1 MSVPIRS
8 GASLDTGTSPGNAF
22 AGARPQVQSRR
33 VSLKL
38 GPLGLTYATDQ
49 VLWPDAD
56 AAGQAPDA
64 AALQAAG
71 QTAGQTAGLVADQ
84 PAQQAASQNAQAPH
98 NFSQELY
105 AAWRQQ
111 VQERAKGT
119 ETYGPGAETSQ
130 SRQTS
135 GQDKSQGANQARAPA
150 PAMRR
155 AIAAYLSCAAGFVQD
170 SMIRAVA

>member
-1 MSVPIRS
+1 MDAPS
-8 GASLDTGTSPGNAF
+8 GGST
-22 AGARPQVQSRR
+22 
-33 VSLKL
+33 
-38 GPLGLTYATDQ
+38 
-49 VLWPDAD
+49 WPDAD
-56 AAGQAPDA
+56 AAAQDSGA
-64 AALQAAG
+64 AALAAG
-71 QTAGQTAGLVADQ
+71 QTAAQAAGQLPEQT
-84 PAQQAASQNAQAPH
+84 AQQAATQNAQTTR

-111 VQERAKGT
+111 VLERTKGT

-130 SRQTS
+130 TRQTS
-135 GQDKSQGANQARAPA
+135 GQNSQGADQARAPA